1 MNGKN
6 ATPVVSIVNHLKV
19 RGDIMA
25 EKLTQKELVLKYLK
39 DFGSISTF
47 QAFTDLGITRL
58 SGRIFDLKKDGYS
71 FKKER
76 VYIKNR
82 YGRPSH
88 YDIYSLVE
96 V

>member
-1 MNGKN
+1 
-6 ATPVVSIVNHLKV
+6 
-19 RGDIMA
+19 MA